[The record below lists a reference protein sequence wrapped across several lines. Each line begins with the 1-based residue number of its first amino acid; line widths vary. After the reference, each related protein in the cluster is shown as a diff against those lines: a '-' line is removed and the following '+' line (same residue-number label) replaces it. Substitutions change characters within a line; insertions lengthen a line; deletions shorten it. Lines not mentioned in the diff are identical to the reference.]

1 MVEAVRDGRT
11 GHDEVGDRA
20 RLHGP
25 ERDVAGAREVFALE
39 IGRGKDLDDLRASLD
54 QPLDPGGVDA
64 IHAPRFPPGCTAKRS
79 GPRPP
84 PSRWGTNGVMT
95 ELIRD
100 NPSESR
106 YEVVLDGEIVGRAEY
121 VLRGDTVV
129 FTHTEI
135 DAASRHRFGGETRRG
150 RARRCAADGRSVE
163 ARCRYVRRFIDRNPA
178 YADLLAA

>member
-1 MVEAVRDGRT
+1 
-11 GHDEVGDRA
+11 
-20 RLHGP
+20 
-25 ERDVAGAREVFALE
+25 
-39 IGRGKDLDDLRASLD
+39 
-54 QPLDPGGVDA
+54 
-64 IHAPRFPPGCTAKRS
+64 
-79 GPRPP
+79 
-84 PSRWGTNGVMT
+84 MT

-135 DAASRHRFGGETRRG
+135 DAAHRGTGLA
-150 RARRCAADGRSVE
+150 ARLVEAALDDVRADGRSVE